1 MALFFGTPQH
11 SGNTRQAASNAGA
24 AGSAISLGEVRRPVL
39 LFLQLLFGAV
49 AAAQDAPADSPSS
62 YAGRTIVRID
72 FDPPEQPI
80 PRAELERLLPFHVG
94 SALNPSAVRAAL
106 QKLYETGR
114 FSNIAIDAQPSP
126 DGAGAA
132 LKIVTER
139 SQIGRA
145 HV

>member
-1 MALFFGTPQH
+1 M
-11 SGNTRQAASNAGA
+11 
-24 AGSAISLGEVRRPVL
+24 L
-39 LFLQLLFGAV
+39 LFLPLLFGAV

-132 LKIVTER
+132 LKIITER
-139 SQIGRA
+139 SAKWKTPVPTPEPEPAAVAVGVA
-145 HV
+145 EEDPF